1 MFFFRDKADER
12 ATCVNSIHHY
22 YLRSPS
28 NIQFSMDPMTD
39 QWLPT
44 SSTSSPM
51 MLGKYKPQPMH
62 LQQWS
67 STGKS
72 FNQKPSEAWGS
83 FPLAT
88 FHSLAWKPHQD
99 ANLLWSDLHCGRNN
113 LLGNIS
119 HVLNVKA
126 IFLLWLLEG
135 MGCSADKSHCG
146 NPGAAL
152 CQKAQKKSQSSRA
165 GLCLVERQNHKK
177 KFLEES

>member
-1 MFFFRDKADER
+1 MFYTCFIMFFFRDKADER

-88 FHSLAWKPHQD
+88 FHQWHESHITLEWFA
-99 ANLLWSDLHCGRNN
+99 LWSQQPVGKHFSCPQRQGNFLAMIVGRNGM
-113 LLGNIS
+113 LS
-119 HVLNVKA
+119 RQKP
-126 IFLLWLLEG
+126 LWQSGSSTLPRHDWWAVPPQGWYPFE
-135 MGCSADKSHCG
+135 MG
-146 NPGAAL
+146 
-152 CQKAQKKSQSSRA
+152 
-165 GLCLVERQNHKK
+165 
-177 KFLEES
+177 